1 MNVSQLTRALEA
13 GDSSERWVAAVARFF
28 QSHDLS
34 YGHGTDNAADEA
46 YWLVR
51 AQHNWLA
58 ERGAESADPRLIGSV
73 VGLAERRVRERRP
86 LAYLLGEAWFA
97 GLRFSVDERVLIP
110 RSPLAELIEHGFR
123 PWRSL
128 APGDRV
134 LDIGTGSGCVAVATA
149 HYCPDV
155 SVDATDISAPAMA
168 VAASNIERHGFA
180 DRIRLIES
188 DLFAAVEGRYR
199 LIVSNPPYVPR
210 ARLTELPAEY
220 GYEPVLALD
229 GGANGLGLVDR
240 LLAGCVDHLADDGVL
255 IVEVGETQDAFTTS
269 HPRLPVTWLDFE
281 RGGEGVFV
289 LTRDQLAGYLAG

>member
-13 GDSSERWVAAVARFF
+13 GDSSEAWAAAVGRFF
-28 QSHDLS
+28 RSHDLS

-46 YWLVR
+46 YWLVC
-51 AQHNWLA
+51 AQHDRLA
-58 ERGAESADPRLIGSV
+58 QPGGGSADPRLIDSV
-73 VGLAERRVRERRP
+73 VGLADRRVRERRP

-110 RSPLAELIEHGFR
+110 RSPLAELVEHGFL
-123 PWRSL
+123 PWRPL
-128 APGDRV
+128 APGDRA

-149 HYCPDV
+149 HYCAGV
-155 SVDATDISAPAMA
+155 SVDATEVSPPAMA

-199 LIVSNPPYVPR
+199 LIVSNPPYVPH
-210 ARLTELPAEY
+210 ARLAELPAEY
-220 GYEPVLALD
+220 GYEPSLALD
-229 GGANGLGLVDR
+229 GGANGLGVVDR
-240 LLAGCVDHLADDGVL
+240 LLAGCVDHLAGDGVL
-255 IVEVGETQDAFTTS
+255 IVEVGEAQDAFTAS